1 MEELEEIVQKM
12 MDENIPE
19 EEIKKYIKD
28 YKAGKL
34 NGAAE
39 KDATATPETNQ
50 ASENTVSDS
59 EDISL
64 ESQESEKKQNGL
76 LINIEK
82 SIKGAREL
90 SLKKQE
96 SEVISNFND
105 VNKILNLNFE
115 GEIVES
121 TPVSTQEINENAK
134 SASIGKSLDDATK
147 LSFEEKQLSISQAE
161 NFVNNKSTK
170 SVKVKKFPDNPASVF
185 INKQVP
191 NDEWVDLNKNAKTNV
206 FNNLKKEYPNF
217 TQKDFDENLNTYNE
231 EILTEMVSIKNKINL
246 RKERDNKIINVIDTF
261 DFSMSL
267 TDAQEKLIKYKEKEN
282 KKLEKNIQNSSD
294 FMNNAGS
301 YLTQINNTI
310 KKLAGNKYET
320 QEQAN
325 RARKLVNSLQLK
337 FKETQEAS
345 SKKYLQA
352 MDDIESSNTAMSDL
366 NILTRNYNPITNF
379 VQSLKAKGAGQ
390 FAIGGL
396 RLYETIVNLPVEIGE
411 LLNVNSASDI
421 YMNSMLEKPG
431 SFKGVPSAVNAE
443 KSIKLIKEWQEG
455 IYKGMPL
462 PQDFEDLKT
471 PEEYGRY
478 ISDLAGSQLLN
489 IASVM
494 VLKKAALPVLGL
506 NASGSKLQQFAEE
519 QEKLDAWKKNK
530 IGTKPEDGDISFA
543 QKYITAIGFG
553 VLEGVGS
560 KLQLKLYKDS
570 LRGFRGA
577 LKNPKLSVGI
587 RQGFTNSLKS
597 TLNTAKDF
605 GLEGLEEGF
614 IVQYGNNFLDRFV
627 LGKNIN
633 LLDGVKKAAID
644 GVLIS
649 PFYKA
654 PGVLT
659 PIVSIFQSVDSNQKI
674 SQWKTEIDKIQN
686 SLVENANMD
695 SELIEVAEKR
705 IFSLVNKISGEI
717 NKTMDR
723 TLNMSEEDV
732 ISLGQIDA
740 EIFNLRKQQQKA
752 EQSDLSFKG
761 ENPLLKSIETEVNN
775 LLFEKSNILEPYIKQ
790 DNIKKIKEVQEL
802 SSKAKIDD
810 NSNFYDTKE
819 RFIERAEELGI
830 EVTGEEDAVID
841 PETGEVLIN
850 IDVASETGAVS
861 AQLHEYL
868 HRILKSSFVNDPK
881 SLKKI
886 KDEFKNILSKK
897 QLAIIEQRINEN
909 YKFNED
915 GSEKNELDYAEEYFT
930 AFSDAVFKDEIKW
943 SDNLTESFLS
953 FGKKILEPIK
963 KILGNEKLEFTSGR
977 DVYNFIIDYNKNI
990 KKGQISKR
998 GETLIERGKNIT
1010 KSQDAVLDEAKE
1022 IIQQKEIKKNKP
1034 TVASK
1039 SKVKEAYEELQQID
1053 ETEANFTLDSKKQK
1067 ALTDRKNELLKIV
1080 QNENSY
1086 EELRQIDE
1094 FEADFNPNEF
1104 SKNRKKELLDL
1115 INKEETKEI
1124 VKFSKTKKGVNA
1136 SEEVQRLFNEKPR
1149 DWEALVIKEM
1159 RPITAKLADRRR
1171 DVTGFD
1177 RQLLIDEIE
1186 TGERGIL
1193 DLIRSYDP
1201 NKNDSLAAYINTL
1214 LSFRAQE
1221 SSNRVLKEVFEKD
1234 VTEEVGVAAQEDD
1247 ISIEDAIDESFKPTV
1262 EEKSKLRRQIKLP
1275 DDQVEKVRE
1284 AVRKTFG
1291 TRLPDVKSP
1300 EFKKA
1305 LRKAFDVELFKE
1317 LKTNVFKTRDE
1328 YRNFLRENWKAL
1340 YDAIPQETLNQS
1352 FATFREPVLDEN
1364 GKQKREKTPE
1374 GERIF
1379 RKKNITREDFL
1390 DYFFSTS
1397 IGGSTRGT
1405 RKDAIVRML
1414 AQELGFDATME
1425 TIQEPKVAE
1434 KIAFANPTVTVPV
1447 TGVAINR
1454 ADTKFSKSKLPEI
1467 YNFQKDFYKME
1478 SRGDIKTYIDN
1489 WIDLMELKGIDGK
1502 KAFSS
1507 DLISFSMLMGA
1518 PRAYLKGIISINDI
1532 DKAVGNK
1539 KKKKITRLLN
1549 YNKKLS
1555 KTIYGSFK
1563 AKETGK
1569 VKPSQ
1574 VFGGNTN
1581 SKKYKENKLENLSYV
1596 LGFNK
1601 RNSLLFDKLLIEIN
1615 DFFNSK
1621 NFTDDQIKKYGSSIL
1636 LMLESTQSERNHALS
1651 NGAPVVAMFSNN
1663 YSGVL
1668 EYEHAVPSKYV
1679 YEYILENILNKD
1691 KSFEDALKNIK
1702 QNFTVIVI
1710 PKNIAKIVDK
1720 VYKYNMPEEF
1730 DINKPGDWVK
1740 RYINP
1745 EVKAALKEEGIDP
1758 NWFENNMEMINS
1770 KDKNLFNPSKEVK
1783 ASKTKASFFNKM
1795 IEIKTGIP
1803 AKQKLSAIA
1812 AAKMGEANRKMDFFI
1827 APSAEDFMGLMYK
1840 TIGKGK
1846 VGDAQ
1851 KKWINENI
1859 MRPYAIAIEKITTAR
1874 NVVTKSFQVVA
1885 DDLNITEKDLKKK
1898 IPNSVFTQEDAVR
1911 VYIWA
1916 KQGLETPGILKKEQK
1931 ELVSYVNGK
1940 NNLIKLANKVI
1951 KINNVDF
1958 KTPSS
1963 SWQVGNLGTD
1973 LLESLNTTR
1982 RAEFLEEWQN
1992 NVDDIFSENNLNKL
2006 EAAFGKSYRFAIEN
2020 SLQRMKTGRNRSA
2033 GRDNNTNRVV
2043 DWVNGATG
2051 TIMFF
2056 NSRSAILQTIS
2067 AVNFINFG
2075 DNNII
2080 AAGKAFA
2087 NQKQYWSDVTMLF
2100 NSDFL
2105 VNRRDGLKM
2114 SVNEADIADVAR
2126 QKGVKGLIAK
2136 LLKLGFTPTQVADS
2150 IAIAT
2155 GGATFYRNRYNALV
2169 KSGMSNTDAQAQA
2182 MRDFRETAEE
2192 SQQSSRPDKISQQ
2205 QASELGRIILAFANT
2220 PSQYARIIKKAAL
2233 DLKNRRGSDKENI
2246 SKILYYTVAQNLL
2259 FNALQQAMFAVAF
2272 GDVDDEDKL
2281 KKEIRVANGMAD
2293 SLLRGMGIQG
2303 AIFSVVKNAAIRVY
2317 KEEYK
2322 EIPMELLR
2330 ISPPISSKFRKVKRA
2345 TDIMSWD
2352 GDEIFEQGL
2361 TFDNPA
2367 VEITGK
2373 TIEALTNVP
2382 LDRAIKKINN
2392 LKDATDSELE
2402 FYQRLALICG
2412 WNKWDLGIQDKKQ
2425 VKYAS
2430 PNVSSGNII
2439 TKGKIIE

>member
-12 MDENIPE
+12 MDENTPE

-28 YKAGKL
+28 YKEGKS
-34 NGAAE
+34 NGVVAM
-39 KDATATPETNQ
+39 DATVTPEQ
-50 ASENTVSDS
+50 EASENMELQS
-59 EDISL
+59 ENISL
-64 ESQESEKKQNGL
+64 ESQEREKSPNGL

-121 TPVSTQEINENAK
+121 TSVSTQEINENAK
-134 SASIGKSLDDATK
+134 SASIGKALDDATK
-147 LSFEEKQLSISQAE
+147 LSFEEKQLAISQAE

-170 SVKVKKFPDNPASVF
+170 SVKVKKFPNNPVSVF
-185 INKQVP
+185 INKQIP
-191 NDEWVDLNKNAKTNV
+191 NDEWVDLNKNAKTKV
-206 FNNLKKEYPNF
+206 FNNLKKEYPSF

-310 KKLAGNKYET
+310 KKLAGTKYET

-325 RARKLVNSLQLK
+325 RARKLVDSLQLK

-352 MDDIESSNTAMSDL
+352 MDDIETSNTALSDL

-421 YMNSMLEKPG
+421 YMNSMLERPG
-431 SFKGVPSAVNAE
+431 SFQGVPNAVTTE

-455 IYKGMPL
+455 IYKEMPL

-506 NASGSKLQQFAEE
+506 NSSGAKLQQFAEE

-530 IGTKPEDGDISFA
+530 IGPKPESGDVSFA

-597 TLNTAKDF
+597 TLSTAKDF

-695 SELIEVAEKR
+695 SELIQVAEKR
-705 IFSLVNKISGEI
+705 IFSLVSKISGEI

-752 EQSDLSFKG
+752 EQNDLSFKG
-761 ENPLLKSIETEVNN
+761 ENPLLKSIETEANN
-775 LLFEKSNILEPYIKQ
+775 LLFDKNNILEPYIKQ

-819 RFIERAEELGI
+819 GFIKRAKELGI
-830 EVTGEEDAVID
+830 EVTGEEDALID
-841 PETGEVLIN
+841 PQTGEVLIN
-850 IDVASETGAVS
+850 VDVASETGAVS

-868 HRILKSSFVNDPK
+868 HRILKSSFVNDSK

-886 KDEFKNILSKK
+886 KDEFRNILSKK
-897 QLAIIEQRINEN
+897 QLAIVEQRINKN
-909 YKFNED
+909 YRFNED
-915 GSEKNELDYAEEYFT
+915 GSEKNELEYAEEYFT

-953 FGKKILEPIK
+953 FGKKILEPIR

-977 DVYNFIIDYNKNI
+977 DVYDFIIDYNKNI
-990 KKGQISKR
+990 KKGEITKR
-998 GETLIERGKNIT
+998 GETLIEKGKNIN
-1010 KSQDAVLDEAKE
+1010 KSQDAV
-1022 IIQQKEIKKNKP
+1022 KP
-1034 TVASK
+1034 VVASK
-1039 SKVKEAYEELQQID
+1039 SKIKEAYDELQQID

-1067 ALTDRKNELLKIV
+1067 ALTDRKNELLKIL
-1080 QNENSY
+1080 QDENIY

-1104 SKNRKKELLDL
+1104 SKNKKKELLDL
-1115 INKEETKEI
+1115 IKKEETKEI
-1124 VKFSKTKKGVNA
+1124 VKFSKTKKGVSA

-1149 DWEALVIKEM
+1149 DWEVEVIKQM
-1159 RPITAKLADRRR
+1159 RPITAKLVERRR

-1177 RQLLIDEIE
+1177 RQILIDEIE

-1201 NKNDSLAAYINTL
+1201 KKNDSLAAYINTF

-1221 SSNRVLKEVFEKD
+1221 GSKRVLKEVFESD
-1234 VTEEVGVAAQEDD
+1234 VTEERSVAAQEDD
-1247 ISIEDAIDESFKPTV
+1247 ISIEDAVDESFKPTI
-1262 EEKSKLRRQIKLP
+1262 EQKSKLRREIKLP
-1275 DDQVEKVRE
+1275 DEQVEKVRE

-1291 TRLPDVKSP
+1291 TRLPDVNSP

-1305 LRKAFDVELFKE
+1305 LRKAYDTELFKE

-1328 YRNFLRENWKAL
+1328 YRSFLRENWKAL

-1352 FATFREPVLDEN
+1352 FAPFREEVLDES

-1379 RKKNITREDFL
+1379 RKKNITREEFL
-1390 DYFFSTS
+1390 DYFFNPNV
-1397 IGGSTRGT
+1397 GGSTRGT

-1434 KIAFANPTVTVPV
+1434 KIAFANPTVTVPIA
-1447 TGVAINR
+1447 GVVLNR
-1454 ADTKFSKSKLPEI
+1454 PDAKFSKSKLPEE
-1467 YNFQKDFYKME
+1467 YGWQKDVYKME
-1478 SRGDIKTYIDN
+1478 SIDDVKPYIDN
-1489 WIDLMELKGIDGK
+1489 WKDLMELKGKNGK

-1507 DLISFSMLMGA
+1507 NLISFSMLMGA
-1518 PRAYLKGIISINDI
+1518 PRAYLKNIVSIKEI
-1532 DKAVGNK
+1532 DKAVGKNNK
-1539 KKKKITRLLN
+1539 KNITSLLN
-1549 YNKKLS
+1549 YDKKLS
-1555 KTIYGSFK
+1555 NIIYGSFK
-1563 AKETGK
+1563 GQETGK

-1574 VFGGNTN
+1574 TFGGNTN

-1596 LGFNK
+1596 QGYNK

-1615 DFFNSK
+1615 EFFNSK
-1621 NFTDDQIKKYGSSIL
+1621 NFTDAEIKKYGSSIL
-1636 LMLESTQSERNHALS
+1636 LMLESTQAERNHALS
-1651 NGAPVVAMFSNN
+1651 NGAAVVAKFNNN
-1663 YSGVL
+1663 YSGKL

-1679 YEYILENILNKD
+1679 YEYILDNILDKN

-1710 PKNIAKIVDK
+1710 PANIAKIVDT
-1720 VYKYNMPEEF
+1720 VYKYTMPKNF
-1730 DINKPGDWVK
+1730 DINKPGDWIK

-1758 NWFENNMEMINS
+1758 NWFENNMEMLNS

-1803 AKQKLSAIA
+1803 AKRKISAVT
-1812 AAKMGEANRKMDFFI
+1812 AAKMGEENRKIDFFI
-1827 APSAEDFMGLMYK
+1827 SPSAEDFMGLLYK

-1846 VGDAQ
+1846 VGDDQ

-1859 MRPYAIAIEKITTAR
+1859 MKPYAIAIEKITIAR
-1874 NVVTKSFQVVA
+1874 NVVTNSFQA
-1885 DDLNITEKDLKKK
+1885 ITKDLNITEKDLKKK

-1916 KQGLETPGILKKEQK
+1916 KQGLEIPGILKKEQK

-1940 NNLIKLANKVI
+1940 SNLVKLANNVI
-1951 KINNVDF
+1951 KINNVAF
-1958 KTPSS
+1958 KTPTD

-2006 EAAFGKSYRFAIEN
+2006 EAAFGKPYRLAVEN
-2020 SLQRMKTGRNRSA
+2020 SLQRMKTGRNRNV
-2033 GRDNNTNRVV
+2033 GRDNTTNRVV
-2043 DWVNGATG
+2043 DWTNGATG

-2100 NSDFL
+2100 NSEFL

-2126 QKGVKGLIAK
+2126 QKGVKGLIAR

-2169 KSGMSNTDAQAQA
+2169 KGGMSNTDAQAQA

-2259 FNALQQAMFAVAF
+2259 FNALQNAMFAVAF

-2303 AIFSVVKNAAIRVY
+2303 AILSVVKNAAIRVY
-2317 KEEYK
+2317 KQEYK

-2361 TFDNPA
+2361 TIDNPA
-2367 VEITGK
+2367 IEITSK
-2373 TIEALTNVP
+2373 TVEALTNLP
-2382 LDRAIKKINN
+2382 LDRAIKKITN
-2392 LKDATDSELE
+2392 LKDATDSDLE
-2402 FYQRLALICG
+2402 FYQRLALTGG
-2412 WNKWDLGIQDKKQ
+2412 WNKWELGIQDKK
-2425 VKYAS
+2425 KEK
-2430 PNVSSGNII
+2430 PVSSNVNTGNII
-2439 TKGKIIE
+2439 EKGEIIE